1 MADIARA
8 VLVGNL
14 TRDPELNQTGKV
26 LTLGMAVNRRVKN
39 QLTEEWEEEVSFFDV
54 KVLGNRAQALAGF
67 LAKGRQ
73 VAVDA
78 RIVQERWDDKETGA
92 KRSAVRF
99 IADELVPLG
108 AKGDTQQAAFPD
120 ADIPADLPP
129 EPVAAAA
136 DDSIPF

>member
-1 MADIARA
+1 MANSIARA
-8 VLVGNL
+8 TIVGNL
-14 TRDPELNQTGKV
+14 TRDPELNASGKV
-26 LTLGMAVNRRVKN
+26 LTLGIAVNRSQK
-39 QLTEEWEEEVSFFDV
+39 TAEGAWEDVVSFLDV

-99 IADELVPLG
+99 IADEVMALG
-108 AKGDTQQAAFPD
+108 SRDQTTTGASDFGSDLGDTRPTGTD
-120 ADIPADLPP
+120 EDIP
-129 EPVAAAA
+129 
-136 DDSIPF
+136 F